1 MKIKNY
7 HNTKKEYH
15 SPELIQHGSVEEIT
29 KGKNVVPKEDGSQR
43 YSMLDDGWSFLLF
56 IY

>member
-15 SPELIQHGSVEEIT
+15 SLELIQHGSVEEIT

-43 YSMLDDGWSFLLF
+43 YSMLDDG
-56 IY
+56 